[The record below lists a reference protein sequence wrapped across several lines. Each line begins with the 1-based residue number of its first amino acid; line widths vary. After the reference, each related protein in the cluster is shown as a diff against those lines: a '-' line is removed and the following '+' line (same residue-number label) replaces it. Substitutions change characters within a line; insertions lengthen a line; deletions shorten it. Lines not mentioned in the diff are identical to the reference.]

1 LPPHSDFPARTART
15 VITLACATFFLFAP
29 SACGKQDDGKTAGQ
43 TLDAG
48 IAKTEQAAREAK
60 NKAQIAMGSVADAV
74 KQAAQDAQV
83 SGRQATADLGGKMD
97 DMVMTAAI
105 SAGLAKDATLSVLE
119 IDVDSNNGVVTLRGP
134 APTAAAREKATE
146 IAMRVKGV
154 RSVEN
159 QLVIQA
165 S

>member
-1 LPPHSDFPARTART
+1 MPLHSDFPARTART
-15 VITLACATFFLFAP
+15 LACATFFLFAL

-48 IAKTEQAAREAK
+48 IAQTEQAAMQAK
-60 NKAQIAMGSVADAV
+60 NKAESAMGNATDAV

-83 SGRQATADLGGKMD
+83 SGSQATAELGEKMD
-97 DMVMTAAI
+97 DMVITAAI
-105 SAGLAKDATLSVLE
+105 SAGLAKDAQLSALK